1 MHCAFSTKQ
10 RFPSIEPEL
19 ESRLWPYKWEK
30 PLPIFKSRKSIIAGK
45 PFKRSSRNYSSD
57 TASNTIADTSSL
69 MNSNSCRTSE

>member
-1 MHCAFSTKQ
+1 MHCTFGTKQ

-45 PFKRSSRNYSSD
+45 PFKEFKELLERHGIEYDRRYLFAN
-57 TASNTIADTSSL
+57 
-69 MNSNSCRTSE
+69 E